1 MNDILNLMKEL
12 TEAFGP
18 SGFEDDV
25 IEIVRKRTEFID
37 NQKDSINNLYFGL
50 EKIDCKKP
58 IVALDCHIDEVGFM
72 IEHIND
78 NGTMSFIPLG
88 GWHIPNIVSNS
99 VVIKSSSG
107 EFVKGVIGSKP
118 PHFMT
123 EEDRKKLPI
132 LQDLYIDIGTRK
144 KEETQKVFGISVGD
158 PVVPDVNFRYDER
171 TKSICAKA
179 IDNRVG
185 ALCIIKILEY
195 FKNKKLDVNLV
206 GIMSA
211 QEEVGMRGASVAVNK
226 VKPDLIIVFEGSPA
240 DDTFY
245 FGERTHGAIGN
256 GTQLRIIDGGMITNP
271 RLSRYTIDIAKKNKI
286 AHQII
291 VREKGST
298 NGAVYHKSNL
308 GIPCVVLGIATRYA
322 HSHYCYAS
330 YDDIIASL
338 DIAKELIKSLNKEK
352 IANF

>member
-1 MNDILNLMKEL
+1 MNDILALMKEL

-25 IEIVRKRTEFID
+25 IEVIKKRTKFTD
-37 NQKDSINNLYFGL
+37 FQKDSINNLYLGL
-50 EKIDCKKP
+50 KKIDGKKP
-58 IVALDCHIDEVGFM
+58 VVALDCHIDEIGFM

-123 EEDRKKLPI
+123 EEDRKKLPA
-132 LQDLYIDIGTRK
+132 LKDLYIDVGTRTR
-144 KEETQKVFGISVGD
+144 EETQKVFGISVGD
-158 PVVPDVNFRYDER
+158 PVVPDTGFRYDER
-171 TKSICAKA
+171 TKSVCAKA
-179 IDNRVG
+179 IDDRVG
-185 ALCIIKILEY
+185 ALCVIKTLEY
-195 FKNKKLDVNLV
+195 FDGKKIDINLA
-206 GIMSA
+206 GIMTA
-211 QEEVGMRGASVAVNK
+211 QEEVGMRGASIAVNK
-226 VKPDLIIVFEGSPA
+226 VKPDLAIIFEGPPA

-245 FGERTHGAIGN
+245 FGERTYGAMGK
-256 GTQLRIIDGGMITNP
+256 GSQLRAIDGGMITNP
-271 RLSRYTIDIAKKNKI
+271 KLNKHAVNIAKKNKI
-286 AHQII
+286 AHQVI

-298 NGAVYHKSNL
+298 NGAVYHKANF
-308 GIPCVVLGIATRYA
+308 GIPCVVLGVPTRYA

-330 YDDIIASL
+330 YDDIIASI

-352 IANF
+352 IKEF